1 MTAQTVIPVGGA
13 YEVVV
18 GPGVLGSLAD
28 HLPPGARRALIVH
41 PPTLRTLA
49 QRCEQAVSEVGVEVQ
64 LAEVPDAEKAKSV
77 ATAADLWDRLGAAAF
92 TRSDVIVGVGGGAVT
107 DLAGFVAAT
116 WLRGVAV
123 VQVPTTVLA
132 MVDAAVGGKT
142 GINTPEGKNLV
153 GAFHPPHAV
162 LCDLTT
168 LETLPEADLR
178 AGLAEVVKGGFIADP
193 AILDLVEADPAACL
207 DVSGAVL
214 RELIERKIRV
224 KAAVVAEDLTEAW
237 LREILNYGHTMGHAI
252 EQVEG
257 YALRHGEAVSVGMV
271 FAAELARGAGLID
284 DALVERHRTV
294 LGLLDLPTADRWSRT
309 DPDTRFERLL
319 EAMRRDK
326 KTRGDVLRFVVLDG
340 LGSVT
345 RLEGP
350 DRELL
355 RTAYGLVAG

>member
-1 MTAQTVIPVGGA
+1 VTAATVIPVGA
-13 YEVVV
+13 DYEVVV
-18 GPGVLGSLAD
+18 GPGVLDMLAD
-28 HLPPGARRALIVH
+28 HLPPGAIRALVVH
-41 PPTLRTLA
+41 PPTLRALA
-49 QRCEQAVSEVGVEVQ
+49 QRCAQAVRAAGLEVH
-64 LAEVPDAEKAKSV
+64 LAEVPDAERAKSA
-77 ATAADLWDRLGAAAF
+77 ATAAVLWDRLAAAAF
-92 TRSDVIVGVGGGAVT
+92 TRGDVVVGVGGGAVT

-116 WLRGVAV
+116 WLRGVPV

-142 GINTPEGKNLV
+142 GINIAAGKNLV
-153 GAFHPPHAV
+153 GSFHPPHAV

-214 RELIERKIRV
+214 RELIERKIAV
-224 KAAVVAEDLTEAW
+224 KAAVVSQDLTEAW
-237 LREILNYGHTMGHAI
+237 LREILNYGHTLGHAI
-252 EQVEG
+252 EQLEG

-284 DALVERHRTV
+284 DALVARHRTV
-294 LGLLDLPTADRWSRT
+294 LGLLGLPTSDHWSRT
-309 DPDTRFERLL
+309 DPDSRFESLL
-319 EAMRRDK
+319 EVMRRDK

-340 LGSVT
+340 PGSVT

-355 RTAYGLVAG
+355 RTAYGLVSG